1 MCLKSVYLSMH
12 IFFKNKFKIKTMKKL
27 GLILIMAA
35 ASFSSYAQ
43 SSYKEDLEVVQSVY
57 GKSKSDL
64 VKQYMNLSDAQAA
77 AFTKVY
83 DDYEV
88 ARKALGQTKFKLLND
103 YAANYE
109 TLTDAKA
116 DELAKATLKNHV
128 DYEKLYSKTYNQAKK
143 AIGSI
148 NAAKFIQLEVYLQT
162 IIRSEIL
169 EAIPFI
175 GEMDKTKVM

>member
-1 MCLKSVYLSMH
+1 
-12 IFFKNKFKIKTMKKL
+12 MKKL
-27 GLILIMAA
+27 GLILMMAL
-35 ASFSSYAQ
+35 ASFSSFAQ
-43 SSYKEDLEVVQSVY
+43 SSFKEDVEVIQSVY
-57 GKSKSDL
+57 GKSKSEL

-77 AFTKVY
+77 AFAKVY
-83 DDYEV
+83 DSYE
-88 ARKALGQTKFKLLND
+88 AERKALGQTKFQLLND
-103 YAANYE
+103 YATNYE

-116 DELAKATLKNHV
+116 DELAKGTLKNHIA
-128 DYEKLYSKTYNQAKK
+128 YEKLYSKTYNQAKK

-175 GEMDKTKVM
+175 GELDKSKVQ

>member
-1 MCLKSVYLSMH
+1 
-12 IFFKNKFKIKTMKKL
+12 MKKL
-27 GLILIMAA
+27 GLILILAI

-43 SSYKEDLEVVQSVY
+43 SFTEDLEVVQSVY
-57 GKSKSDL
+57 GKSKSEL
-64 VKQYMNLSDAQAA
+64 VKQYMNLSDVQAI
-77 AFTKVY
+77 AFSKVY
-83 DDYEV
+83 DDYETQ
-88 ARKALGQTKFKLLND
+88 RKALGQTKFKLIND

-116 DELAKATLKNHV
+116 DELAKGTLKNHIA
-128 DYEKLYSKTYNQAKK
+128 YEKLYCKTYSKAKK

-175 GEMDKTKVM
+175 GELDKSKVQ

>member
-1 MCLKSVYLSMH
+1 
-12 IFFKNKFKIKTMKKL
+12 MKKL
-27 GLILIMAA
+27 SLILVMAV

-43 SSYKEDLEVVQSVY
+43 SSFKEDVDVVQSIY

-64 VKQYMNLSDAQAA
+64 VKEYMNLSDTQAV

-83 DDYEV
+83 DDYE
-88 ARKALGQTKFKLLND
+88 AERKALGQTKFQLIND
-103 YAANYE
+103 YATNYA

-116 DELAKATLKNHV
+116 DELAKGALKNNLN
-128 DYEKLYSKTYNQAKK
+128 YEKLYTKTYGKAKK

-162 IIRSEIL
+162 TIRDEIQN
-169 EAIPFI
+169 AIPFI
-175 GEMDKTKVM
+175 GELDKTKVN

>member
-1 MCLKSVYLSMH
+1 
-12 IFFKNKFKIKTMKKL
+12 MKKL
-27 GLILIMAA
+27 TLILILAV

-43 SSYKEDLEVVQSVY
+43 SLFKEDLDVLQSIY
-57 GKSKSDL
+57 GRSKSEL
-64 VKQYMNLSDAQAA
+64 VKQYMNLSDTQSA
-77 AFTKVY
+77 AFAKVY
-83 DDYEV
+83 DNYETQ
-88 ARKALGQTKFKLLND
+88 RKALGQTKFQLIND

-116 DELAKATLKNHV
+116 DELAKETLKNHIA
-128 DYEKLYSKTYNQAKK
+128 YEKLYSKTYGQAKK

-175 GEMDKTKVM
+175 GELDKTKVQ